1 MKKIMTVL
9 LVLTMLLG
17 LCAPAL
23 AVEIIYIA
31 GDGFEPLMTETDGS
45 AYEGDATP
53 SVTYDPQGVVVAD
66 GLHLEVRTA
75 NPADVNEETLSDT
88 ASKAEAIVRV
98 GDLWLLEV
106 VDIVVVRDSD
116 GEVVDWPEPITVTL
130 RCPDWIL
137 ASFIQEDDESWT
149 ELRFENGEED
159 GVVTLYLPHLTPIAF
174 VLKSEASAPV
184 VPQDSGS
191 HQSPFTGDYT
201 VIWAAVAVVMA
212 LCAGACFISAC
223 KRNAE

>member
-53 SVTYDPQGVVVAD
+53 SVTYDPRGVVVAD
-66 GLHLEVRTA
+66 GLHLEIRTA
-75 NPADVNEETLSDT
+75 NPAEVNEETLADT
-88 ASKAEAIVRV
+88 ASKSETIVRA
-98 GDLWLLEV
+98 GDMWLLEV
-106 VDIVVVRDSD
+106 VDVVVVRDSD
-116 GEVVDWPEPITVTL
+116 GEAVDWPQPITVTL
-130 RCPDWIL
+130 RCPDWVL
-137 ASFIQEDDESWT
+137 ASFIQEDDGSWT

-159 GVVTLYLPHLTPIAF
+159 GVVTLYLPHLTPVAF
-174 VLKSEASAPV
+174 ALPDKRGNE
-184 VPQDSGS
+184 SG
-191 HQSPFTGDYT
+191 TGDGVVTSPQTGYDT
-201 VIWAAVAVVMA
+201 GLWTALAAAFAVGAAVC
-212 LCAGACFISAC
+212 LIRGR
-223 KRNAE
+223 KKAER

>member
-75 NPADVNEETLSDT
+75 NPADVNEENLADT

-98 GDLWLLEV
+98 GDMWLLEV

-137 ASFIQEDDESWT
+137 ASFIQEDDGSWT

-159 GVVTLYLPHLTPIAF
+159 GVVTLYLPHLTPVAF
-174 VLKSEASAPV
+174 ALPDKRGSE
-184 VPQDSGS
+184 SG
-191 HQSPFTGDYT
+191 TGDGIVTSPQTGYDT
-201 VIWAAVAVVMA
+201 GLWTALAAAFAVGAAVCLVR
-212 LCAGACFISAC
+212 GR
-223 KRNAE
+223 KKAER

>member
-75 NPADVNEETLSDT
+75 NPADVNEETLADT

-98 GDLWLLEV
+98 GDMWLLEV

-137 ASFIQEDDESWT
+137 ASFIQEDDGSWT

-159 GVVTLYLPHLTPIAF
+159 GVVTLYLPHLTPVAF
-174 VLKSEASAPV
+174 ALPDKRGSE
-184 VPQDSGS
+184 SG
-191 HQSPFTGDYT
+191 TGDGIVTSPQTGYDT
-201 VIWAAVAVVMA
+201 GLWTALAAAFAVGAAVCLVR
-212 LCAGACFISAC
+212 GR
-223 KRNAE
+223 KKAER

>member
-98 GDLWLLEV
+98 GDMWLLEV

-137 ASFIQEDDESWT
+137 ASFIKEADGSWT

-159 GVVTLYLPHLTPIAF
+159 GVVTLYLPHLTPVAF
-174 VLKSEASAPV
+174 ALPDKRGSE
-184 VPQDSGS
+184 SG
-191 HQSPFTGDYT
+191 TGDGIVTSPQTGYDT
-201 VIWAAVAVVMA
+201 GLWMALAAAFAVGAAVCLVR
-212 LCAGACFISAC
+212 GR
-223 KRNAE
+223 KKAER

>member
-31 GDGFEPLMTETDGS
+31 GDGFEPLKTETDGS

-98 GDLWLLEV
+98 GELWLLEV

-137 ASFIQEDDESWT
+137 ASFIQEDDGSWT

-159 GVVTLYLPHLTPIAF
+159 GVVTLYLPHLTPVAF
-174 VLKSEASAPV
+174 ALPDKRGSE
-184 VPQDSGS
+184 SG
-191 HQSPFTGDYT
+191 TGDGVVTSPQTGYDT
-201 VIWAAVAVVMA
+201 GLWTALAAAFAVGAAVCLVR
-212 LCAGACFISAC
+212 GR
-223 KRNAE
+223 KKAER

>member
-98 GDLWLLEV
+98 GDMWLLEV

-137 ASFIQEDDESWT
+137 ASFIQEDDGSWT

-159 GVVTLYLPHLTPIAF
+159 GVVTLYLPHLTPVAF
-174 VLKSEASAPV
+174 ALPDKRGSE
-184 VPQDSGS
+184 SG
-191 HQSPFTGDYT
+191 TGDGIVTSPQTGYDT
-201 VIWAAVAVVMA
+201 GLWTALAAAFAVGAAVCLV
-212 LCAGACFISAC
+212 CGR
-223 KRNAE
+223 KKAER

>member
-75 NPADVNEETLSDT
+75 NPADVNEETLADT

-98 GDLWLLEV
+98 GDMWLLEV

-137 ASFIQEDDESWT
+137 ASLIQEDDGSWT

-159 GVVTLYLPHLTPIAF
+159 GVVTLYLPHLTPVAF
-174 VLKSEASAPV
+174 ALPDKRGSE
-184 VPQDSGS
+184 SG
-191 HQSPFTGDYT
+191 TGDGIVTSPQTGYDT
-201 VIWAAVAVVMA
+201 GLWMALAAAFAVGAAVCLVR
-212 LCAGACFISAC
+212 GR
-223 KRNAE
+223 KKAER

>member
-75 NPADVNEETLSDT
+75 NPADVNEETLADT

-98 GDLWLLEV
+98 GDMWLLEV

-137 ASFIQEDDESWT
+137 ASFIQEDDGSWT

-159 GVVTLYLPHLTPIAF
+159 GVVTLYLPHLTPVAF
-174 VLKSEASAPV
+174 ALPDKRGSE
-184 VPQDSGS
+184 SG
-191 HQSPFTGDYT
+191 TGDGIVTSPQTGYDT
-201 VIWAAVAVVMA
+201 GLWTALAAAFAVGA
-212 LCAGACFISAC
+212 AGCLVRGR
-223 KRNAE
+223 KKAER

>member
-98 GDLWLLEV
+98 GDMWLLEV

-137 ASFIQEDDESWT
+137 ASFIQEDDGSWT

-159 GVVTLYLPHLTPIAF
+159 GVVTLYLPHLTPVAF
-174 VLKSEASAPV
+174 ALPDKRGSE
-184 VPQDSGS
+184 SG
-191 HQSPFTGDYT
+191 TGDGVVTSPQTGYDT
-201 VIWAAVAVVMA
+201 GLWTALAAAFAVGAAVCLV
-212 LCAGACFISAC
+212 CGR
-223 KRNAE
+223 KKAER